1 MTAACG
7 AHAQPPRWRRAR
19 TRSWLALSLVALA
32 PSLRAEE
39 SASEPASLDGA
50 ERRIQLGLRTGF
62 GVPFGGYADVRQLG
76 TLLDTDVNSLS
87 DDTYGAIP
95 LWLDIG
101 YRLTPR
107 LLLGVYVMYGLVLPK
122 AGAATDPLG
131 GGCPNGL
138 DCSGAGIRF
147 GLQGQYHFAP
157 AARVDPW
164 LGLGVGYEWITS
176 HVEGQAFG
184 FPIDVE
190 TEHGGPELLHLQ
202 GGVDVRL
209 SPAFALGPFAAL
221 SAMQYTS
228 CSATLD
234 GEYTTC
240 RLPDAAWHGWL
251 VFGVRGALGL

>member
-1 MTAACG
+1 VTAARG
-7 AHAQPPRWRRAR
+7 ANAPLRRWPRAR
-19 TRSWLALSLVALA
+19 ICVGLALPLIVAA
-32 PSLRAEE
+32 PSLHAQ
-39 SASEPASLDGA
+39 ASLSQPA
-50 ERRIQLGLRTGF
+50 RERRFQLGLRTGF
-62 GVPFGGYADVRQLG
+62 GVPFGRYAHVRQLG
-76 TLLDTDVNSLS
+76 TLRDTDVNALS
-87 DDTYGAIP
+87 DDAYGAIP

-107 LLLGVYVMYGLVLPK
+107 LLLGVYAMYGFVLPK

-131 GGCPNGL
+131 GGCPEGL
-138 DCSGAGIRF
+138 DCSGAGVRF
-147 GLQGQYHFAP
+147 GLQGQYHFSP
-157 AARVDPW
+157 AAPLDPW
-164 LGLGVGYEWITS
+164 LGLGLGYEWITS

-190 TEHGGPELLHLQ
+190 TEHGGLELVHLQ

-209 SPAFALGPFAAL
+209 SPAFTLGPFAAL
-221 SAMQYTS
+221 SVMQYMR

-234 GEYTTC
+234 GEDTTC